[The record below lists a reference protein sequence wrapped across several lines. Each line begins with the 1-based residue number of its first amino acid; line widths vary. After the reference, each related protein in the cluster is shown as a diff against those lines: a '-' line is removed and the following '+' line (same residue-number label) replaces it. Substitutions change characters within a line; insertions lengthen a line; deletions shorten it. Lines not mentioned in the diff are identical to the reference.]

1 MDRKKKRLL
10 LSLLVILIVGG
21 GANAGT
27 YAFFTARRTVSQS
40 KFTAGTLD
48 LDVSSNNVS
57 LEPFV
62 IDNIGEN
69 GDISGAKTWTVRNTG
84 SLPGRLLVRLQSVT
98 NQENACNDQEKG
110 VEPNCETDNAGEMG
124 NVVTLNVSLN
134 GEDKVSSTLATDQQ
148 SKIGLD
154 WNALTPVIIQ
164 PGESVTVGAHWATP
178 ESAYGNEI
186 QSDSVSFDMD
196 FRLIQLIS
204 GPTPTNQ

>member
-1 MDRKKKRLL
+1 MNQKKKRLL

-21 GANAGT
+21 GAIAGT
-27 YAFFTARRTVSQS
+27 FAFFTARRTVSQS

-48 LDVSSNNVS
+48 LDVKSNNVA

-69 GDISGAKTWTVRNTG
+69 GDISGAKTWTVTNTG
-84 SLPGRLLVRLQSVT
+84 TLPGRLLVRLQNV
-98 NQENACNDQEKG
+98 ENKENGCNDQEKAT
-110 VEPNCETDNAGEMG
+110 EPNCEADDLGEMG
-124 NVVTLNVSLN
+124 GVITLNVALN
-134 GEDKVSSTLATDQQ
+134 GTDVVSSTLATDQQ

-154 WNALTPVIIQ
+154 WNALTPVIVQ
-164 PGESVTVGAHWATP
+164 PGESVTVGAHWDTP

-186 QSDSVSFDMD
+186 QSDSVGFNMD
-196 FRLIQLIS
+196 FRLIQQIS